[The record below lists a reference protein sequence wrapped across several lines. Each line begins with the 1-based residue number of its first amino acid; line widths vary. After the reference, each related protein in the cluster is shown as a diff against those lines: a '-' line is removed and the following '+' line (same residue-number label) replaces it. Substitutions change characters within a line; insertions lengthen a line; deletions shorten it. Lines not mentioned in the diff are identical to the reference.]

1 MPTKIKARYPK
12 VRFLGDGHRP
22 EGSEQDTAVSSKP
35 QCLARHPKVKF
46 LRDGQRL
53 GGSERDASMPSKPH
67 CL

>member
-12 VRFLGDGHRP
+12 VKVLRDGERL

-35 QCLARHPKVKF
+35 HCLARHPKVKV
-46 LRDGQRL
+46 LRDSLRL
-53 GGSERDASMPSKPH
+53 GGSEQETTVPSKPH